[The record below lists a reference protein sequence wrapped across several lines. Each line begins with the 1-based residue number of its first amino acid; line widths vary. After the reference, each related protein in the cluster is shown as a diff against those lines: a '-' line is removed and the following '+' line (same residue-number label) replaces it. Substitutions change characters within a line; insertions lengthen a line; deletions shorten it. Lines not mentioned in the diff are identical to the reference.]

1 MQHAKDRGIDVYW
14 FTWNIFV
21 WGTEG
26 KHGLTE
32 EGNNPETVAYVCA
45 SVRETVK
52 TYPLLAGIGVT
63 AGENMKKRTGTV

>member
-1 MQHAKDRGIDVYW
+1 MQHATDRGIDVYW

-26 KHGLTE
+26 KHGLPE